1 MAGGAWAGGPQG
13 AMEAGKWGKTER
25 RPRGS
30 DSPTHLE
37 RRRSVKGCPR
47 RRAEVGDN
55 GYGGGA
61 ARLGRGRAVGR
72 AVVVAEG
79 CAEALF
85 IGRARHGEGG
95 AYNGRPDDEH
105 SGH

>member
-1 MAGGAWAGGPQG
+1 MG
-13 AMEAGKWGKTER
+13 R
-25 RPRGS
+25 RPSGRDG
-30 DSPTHLE
+30 DREVGENREEAEGVRFPYSPR
-37 RRRSVKGCPR
+37 RRRSVKGCPQ
-47 RRAEVGDN
+47 RRAEVGDS

-61 ARLGRGRAVGR
+61 ARQRRGRAVGR

-95 AYNGRPDDEH
+95 AHSGRPDDKH
-105 SGH
+105 SGR

>member
-1 MAGGAWAGGPQG
+1 
-13 AMEAGKWGKTER
+13 ME
-25 RPRGS
+25 
-30 DSPTHLE
+30 
-37 RRRSVKGCPR
+37 GCPR
-47 RRAEVGDN
+47 RRAEVGDG

-61 ARLGRGRAVGR
+61 ARLGRGRTVGR

-95 AYNGRPDDEH
+95 AHSGRSDDKH